1 MFEQHINLDN
11 GFSMTVLRCIS
22 VLGSFYL
29 QNENTVYR
37 LEILYYIVATIYYIL
52 RKIILSNFSKTS
64 VDMFNIILVLDS
76 SDPCT
81 VQRRKQKSLG

>member
-1 MFEQHINLDN
+1 MFEQHIHLDN
-11 GFSMTVLRCIS
+11 GFSMTVLRSIS

-37 LEILYYIVATIYYIL
+37 LEILYHILATINIAHNN
-52 RKIILSNFSKTS
+52 SNFSKTS

>member
-1 MFEQHINLDN
+1 MVSPMLEQHFHLDY

-37 LEILYYIVATIYYIL
+37 LEILYYIVATIYIAQ
-52 RKIILSNFSKTS
+52 N
-64 VDMFNIILVLDS
+64 N
-76 SDPCT
+76 
-81 VQRRKQKSLG
+81 SLKLF